1 LSKLVV
7 KNIEIRSDMGLQSK
21 TAAVFIQK
29 ASNYKSSVWIEKGE
43 RKANAKSLLGLL
55 SLGIAG
61 GSKVLVIV
69 EGEDEE
75 KAAKELEGYLQTEF
89 VKNASP
95 I

>member
-1 LSKLVV
+1 M
-7 KNIEIRSDMGLQSK
+7 KNIEIKSNMGLQSK

-61 GSKVLVIV
+61 GSKVLVII

-75 KAAKELEGYLQTEF
+75 KAAKELEKYLRSDF
-89 VKNASP
+89 VESVSP